1 VLNLGP
7 LFPAMAL
14 LCLVSCS
21 ENKSASPLRI
31 AKIQVLDRIPSG
43 SGIVIKEDTGYI
55 VGDDATGLYLL
66 NLRNYQQQKIP
77 IATLN
82 QDLYREPKS
91 IKRDFECATF
101 IDWKGKEYLLAFGSG
116 STPLRDSLLMIH
128 TTEFTDCRIFS
139 LHYFYEGLRK
149 QTQTKIEA
157 WNIEGVTTELDTL
170 YLFNRGDNRIMNF
183 KISEFMQFLMDAGS
197 PFPTITHHSIRLPFI
212 QNHEARLS
220 GACTLDSHHL
230 LFSASVEDTREW
242 SKDGPVLGIFIGIYS
257 LLQNTLTACYLAQ
270 DKSGAPLKEKIESL
284 SIVRNSPGEDLEL
297 LAVGDNDNGTTN
309 LFHLILDKSVLKKL
323 P

>member
-1 VLNLGP
+1 
-7 LFPAMAL
+7 MAL
-14 LCLVSCS
+14 LCLVSCN

-31 AKIQVLDRIPSG
+31 VKTQVLDSIPSG

-66 NLRNYQQQKIP
+66 NLSNYQQRKIP

-101 IDWKGKEYLLAFGSG
+101 ITWNGQEYLLAFGSG
-116 STPLRDSLLMIH
+116 STPLRDNLLMIH
-128 TTEFTDCRIFS
+128 TTEFTDCRILS
-139 LHYFYEGLRK
+139 LHPFYEGLRK
-149 QTQTKIEA
+149 LTQTKIEA
-157 WNIEGVTTELDTL
+157 WNIEGVTTEMDYL
-170 YLFNRGDNRIMNF
+170 YLLNRGNNMILNF
-183 KISEFMQFLMDAGS
+183 RISELIPFLMDASS
-197 PFPTITHHSIRLPFI
+197 PFPTTTHHSIRLPFI
-212 QNHEARLS
+212 QNFEAKLS

-230 LFSASVEDTREW
+230 VFSATVEDTPEW
-242 SKDGPVLGIFIGIYS
+242 SKDGPVWGSFIGIYS
-257 LLQNTLTACYLAQ
+257 LRQSTVTATFLLQ
-270 DKSGAPLKEKIESL
+270 DESGVPLKEKIESV

-309 LFHLILDKSVLKKL
+309 LFLLKLDKSVLKKMQ
-323 P
+323 

>member
-1 VLNLGP
+1 MSSYP
-7 LFPAMAL
+7 LFTAMAL
-14 LCLVSCS
+14 LCLVSCN

-31 AKIQVLDRIPSG
+31 LKTQVLDRIPSG

-66 NLRNYQQQKIP
+66 NLNNYQQRKIP

-101 IDWKGKEYLLAFGSG
+101 ITWNEKEYLLAFGSG
-116 STPLRDSLLMIH
+116 STPLRDNLLMIH
-128 TTEFTDCRIFS
+128 TTEFTDCRILP
-139 LHYFYEGLRK
+139 LHHFYEGLRK
-149 QTQTKIEA
+149 LTRTKTEA
-157 WNIEGVTTELDTL
+157 WNIEGVTTELDFL
-170 YLFNRGDNRIMNF
+170 YLLNRGNNMILNF
-183 KISEFMQFLMDAGS
+183 RISELIQFLTDASS
-197 PFPTITHHSIRLPFI
+197 PFPTTSYHSVRLPFI
-212 QNHEARLS
+212 KNHEAKLS

-230 LFSASVEDTREW
+230 LFSATVEDTPEW
-242 SKDGPVLGIFIGIYS
+242 SKDGPVWGSFIGIYS
-257 LLQNTLTACYLAQ
+257 LRQSIVTATYLLQDET
-270 DKSGAPLKEKIESL
+270 GAPLKEKIESL
-284 SIVRNSPGEDLEL
+284 SMVRNSPGEDLEL